1 MKKQEVPLKKVQRR
15 QYDAD
20 FKASAIRMIQQGR
33 SVADVSRALGVH
45 ESLLHKWKSAS
56 QGSAVGAEPPDAG
69 APANPDGTLNLV
81 HYAAWLVQ
89 QMGRN
94 AGGEHGN

>member
-45 ESLLHKWKSAS
+45 ESLLHKWKSAT
-56 QGSAVGAEPPDAG
+56 QGNAV
-69 APANPDGTLNLV
+69 NPDSPRVEELLRYIKQLELEREILKKALSIFSRTT
-81 HYAAWLVQ
+81 
-89 QMGRN
+89 
-94 AGGEHGN
+94 

>member
-45 ESLLHKWKSAS
+45 ESLLHKWKSAA
-56 QGSAVGAEPPDAG
+56 QGSAVGAD
-69 APANPDGTLNLV
+69 NPRVDELLRYIKQLEMEREILKKALSIFSRTT
-81 HYAAWLVQ
+81 
-89 QMGRN
+89 
-94 AGGEHGN
+94 